1 MVGSVDILWH
11 GRGGQGAF
19 TASRILGAAYVS
31 GEGGSALA
39 FPSFGPERRGAPMRA
54 FTKLSMDTV
63 SDRSEIVSPDYEIFL
78 DDGLLSGIRD
88 DGRIVIV
95 NSSEE
100 GADGNI
106 VRVDGTGIARS
117 VTGVP
122 IANTAMV
129 GAFAAVWDGISL
141 DSVNEGI
148 RSVMPGKLWDSNIEV
163 ARQTFERV
171 RGLIG

>member
-78 DDGLLSGIRD
+78 GEGLLSDVRN
-88 DGRIVIV
+88 DGRIVVV
-95 NSSEE
+95 NSPEE
-100 GADGNI
+100 VADGNI

-129 GAFAAVWDGISL
+129 GAFAAV
-141 DSVNEGI
+141 
-148 RSVMPGKLWDSNIEV
+148 
-163 ARQTFERV
+163 
-171 RGLIG
+171 